1 MSRVLLTGA
10 AGFIGSHVAERLVA
24 RGDEVVGLDNF
35 DAFYPRAIKEANVAA
50 LRRGPRFRLVEGDIR
65 DATLVADLVTAD
77 TVVVHL
83 AARAGVRPSL
93 EEPAAYASVNIEGTA
108 VLLEA
113 ARRAGARRFVFGSS
127 SSVYGDTAPVPFSE
141 DWPALMPISPY
152 AATKRAGELLC
163 ATFAQLYGLRIMAL
177 RFFTVYG
184 PRQRPDLAIHKF
196 TRLIAE
202 GRPVPF
208 YGDGSSERD
217 YTYIDDIVGGVQAA
231 VEWTAPDW
239 RPIGRDSSDAP
250 PARSGVEASATAA
263 PGAGEGGALE
273 IVNLGES
280 RTTRLDALVALISR
294 AVGKEPR
301 LERLPEQPGDVRRT
315 CADVRKAG
323 RVLGYRPTTAVEDGI
338 PRFVR
343 WYEEA
348 HGHPA

>member
-10 AGFIGSHVAERLVA
+10 AGFIGSHVAEHLVA
-24 RGDEVVGLDNF
+24 RGDEVVGIDNF

-50 LRRGPRFRLVEGDIR
+50 LRRQARFRLVEGDVR
-65 DATLVADLVTAD
+65 DAKAVAALVTRE

-93 EEPAAYASVNIEGTA
+93 EEPAEYASVNIEGTA

-113 ARRAGARRFVFGSS
+113 ARRAGALRIVFGSS
-127 SSVYGDTAPVPFSE
+127 SSVYGDTAPVPFNE
-141 DWPALMPISPY
+141 DWPALAPISPY

-163 ATFAQLYGLRIMAL
+163 ATFAQLYGLRVMAL

-196 TRLIAE
+196 TRLICE

-217 YTYIDDIVGGVQAA
+217 YTYIDDIVAGVLAA
-231 VEWTAPDW
+231 VDWTTAPE
-239 RPIGRDSSDAP
+239 S
-250 PARSGVEASATAA
+250 
-263 PGAGEGGALE
+263 ALE

-280 RTTRLDALVALISR
+280 RTTRLDALVALIAR
-294 AVGKEPR
+294 AVGKEAR
-301 LERLPEQPGDVRRT
+301 LERLPAQPGDVRRT
-315 CADVRKAG
+315 CADVRKAA

-343 WYEEA
+343 WFEEA
-348 HGHPA
+348 YGHSA

>member
-1 MSRVLLTGA
+1 VTRILVTGA
-10 AGFIGSHVAERLVA
+10 AGFIGSHVAEALVA

-35 DAFYPRAIKEANVAA
+35 DPFYPRPVKEANLAA
-50 LRRGPRFRLVEGDIR
+50 LRPSPRFRLVEGDIR
-65 DATLVADLVTAD
+65 DRALVAGLLETGMVI
-77 TVVVHL
+77 VHF

-93 EEPAAYASVNIEGTA
+93 DDPAGYASVNLEGTA

-113 ARRAGARRFVFGSS
+113 ARRAGARRIVFGSS
-127 SSVYGDTAPVPFSE
+127 SSVYGDSAPVPFAE
-141 DWPALMPISPY
+141 DWPALEPISPY

-163 ATFAQLYGLRIMAL
+163 ATFAQLYGLRIIAL

-208 YGDGSSERD
+208 YGDGSTERD
-217 YTYIDDIVGGVQAA
+217 YTYIDDIIRGVMAA
-231 VEWTAPDW
+231 VDWT
-239 RPIGRDSSDAP
+239 R
-250 PARSGVEASATAA
+250 E
-263 PGAGEGGALE
+263 PGGGLE

-280 RTTRLDALVALISR
+280 RTTRLDSLVSLISR
-294 AVGKEPR
+294 AVGKEAL
-301 LERLPEQPGDVRRT
+301 LERLPVQPGDVRRT
-315 CADVRKAG
+315 CADVRKAS
-323 RVLGYRPTTAVEDGI
+323 RLLGYRPGTAVEDGI

-348 HGHPA
+348 YGPPA

>member
-1 MSRVLLTGA
+1 MTRVLLTGA
-10 AGFIGSHVAERLVA
+10 AGFIGSHVAESLVA
-24 RGDEVVGLDNF
+24 RGDEVVGIDNF
-35 DAFYPRAIKEANVAA
+35 DAFYPRAVKEANLAA

-65 DATLVADLVTAD
+65 DAKAVGALVTPE

-113 ARRAGARRFVFGSS
+113 VRRAGARRFVFGGS

-141 DWPALMPISPY
+141 DWPALLPISPY

-202 GRPVPF
+202 GQPVPF

-217 YTYIDDIVGGVQAA
+217 YTYIDDIVGGVRAA
-231 VEWTAPDW
+231 VDW
-239 RPIGRDSSDAP
+239 
-250 PARSGVEASATAA
+250 TAA
-263 PGAGEGGALE
+263 PPSALE

-280 RTTRLDALVALISR
+280 RTTSLDALVALIAR
-294 AVGKEPR
+294 AVGKKAQ
-301 LERLPEQPGDVRRT
+301 LERLPAQPGDVRRT

-323 RVLGYRPTTAVEDGI
+323 RLLGYRPTTTVEDGI

-343 WYEEA
+343 WFEEA
-348 HGHPA
+348 HGHQA

>member
-10 AGFIGSHVAERLVA
+10 AGFIGSHVAESLVA

-35 DAFYPRAIKEANVAA
+35 DPFYARAVKEANLAG
-50 LRRGPRFRLVEGDIR
+50 LRRAPRFRLVEGDIR
-65 DATLVADLVTAD
+65 DQGLVAGLLDAD
-77 TVVVHL
+77 TAVVHL

-93 EEPAAYASVNIEGTA
+93 DDPALYASVNVEGTA

-113 ARRAGARRFVFGSS
+113 ARRAGVRRFVFGGS

-141 DWPALMPISPY
+141 DWPALEPISPY

-163 ATFAQLYGLRIMAL
+163 STFAQLYGLRVIAL

-196 TRLIAE
+196 TRLISE
-202 GRPVPF
+202 GRPIPF
-208 YGDGSSERD
+208 YGDGSTERD
-217 YTYIDDIVGGVQAA
+217 YTYISDIVSGVLAALDWAAADGRAGGV
-231 VEWTAPDW
+231 
-239 RPIGRDSSDAP
+239 
-250 PARSGVEASATAA
+250 
-263 PGAGEGGALE
+263 E

-280 RTTRLDALVALISR
+280 RTTRLDALVTLISR
-294 AVGKEPR
+294 AVGREAR
-301 LERLPEQPGDVRRT
+301 LERLPAQPGDVRRT
-315 CADVRKAG
+315 CADVRKAA
-323 RVLGYRPTTAVEDGI
+323 RLLGYRPTTAVEEGI

-348 HGHPA
+348 HGRQA